1 MGGICIGCTMPGFPD
16 KFMPFMD
23 EPPGAKLSSAAVL
36 MYGRAVRALRRFTM
50 DSLDKEPDR
59 RSPAAP
65 RPWLTVRRTDRM
77 RSSLLNDDK
86 QGSLPAASP
95 SVSPQVSSFGQDP
108 GEAQAVLEMM
118 AQVFSLGISAFRSSG
133 ASSPKEKRRPP
144 AVTAANDA
152 IITIDENGIV
162 TSFDKTAEEVFH
174 YIAGAV
180 VGRHI
185 AILFDSVDSPSF
197 GVATTLEDGHVKLS
211 AAADAVGKRR
221 EGTTFSMEM
230 TSAALELGGER
241 RFVLVVRD
249 VTERDLAEAERR
261 KAEARF
267 RSLVEQ
273 IPAVTFMGSLNED
286 KNEFYVSPQIE
297 ALLGFSQQEW
307 LSDPFLWFNQ
317 LHPEDRAY
325 CNQEF
330 ARGCVTGGPFRA
342 EFRAMTRDGK
352 VVWVHGEAHVVRDE
366 DGRPLFIQGVAYD
379 ITESKRA
386 EQVVRASA
394 EQLKAS
400 LEEKEVLLKEIHHR
414 VKNNLQVISSLL
426 KLQATHVEDPSALEM
441 FNESRN
447 RIQSMALVH
456 EKLYQSA
463 NLSRIDFGEYA
474 RSLSTLL
481 IKSYGA
487 KAAQIA
493 LKTEIEDVSLSVDL
507 SVPLGL
513 IINELV
519 SNCLKYAF
527 PGGRCGEVR
536 IEIHRVEDNRIQ
548 LLVADNGIG
557 FPANFDFRKTETL
570 GMQLVRTLTG
580 QIGGSIELRSDP
592 GTEFRISFCP

>member
-1 MGGICIGCTMPGFPD
+1 
-16 KFMPFMD
+16 
-23 EPPGAKLSSAAVL
+23 
-36 MYGRAVRALRRFTM
+36 
-50 DSLDKEPDR
+50 
-59 RSPAAP
+59 
-65 RPWLTVRRTDRM
+65 M
-77 RSSLLNDDK
+77 RSSPLNNSAIN
-86 QGSLPAASP
+86 GALPSGSP
-95 SVSPQVSSFGQDP
+95 SESPPVSSCGQDP
-108 GEAQAVLEMM
+108 KEAQSVLEMM
-118 AQVFSLGISAFRSSG
+118 AQVFSLGLSTLRPSDA
-133 ASSPKEKRRPP
+133 ASSKEKRRPP
-144 AVTAANDA
+144 AVSVGEDA
-152 IITIDENGIV
+152 IVTVDDNGII
-162 TSFDKTAEEVFH
+162 TSFDKAAEKVFR
-174 YIAGAV
+174 YSARAV
-180 VGRHI
+180 VGNHI

-197 GVATTLEDGHVKLS
+197 GVTTKLEDGQVKLS
-211 AAADAVGKRR
+211 VPADAVGKRR
-221 EGTTFSMEM
+221 EGTAFSMEM
-230 TSAALELGGER
+230 TSTALELGGER

-249 VTERDLAEAERR
+249 VTERDRAEAERR

-297 ALLGFSQQEW
+297 ALLGFSQEEW

-342 EFRAMTRDGK
+342 EFRALTRDGN

-366 DGRPLFIQGVAYD
+366 DGHPLFIQGVAYD

-400 LEEKEVLLKEIHHR
+400 LQEKEVLLKEIHHR

-426 KLQATHVEDPSALEM
+426 KLQVNHIQDPSALEM

-463 NLSRIDFGEYA
+463 NLSRVDFGEYA
-474 RSLSTLL
+474 RSLSALL
-481 IKSYGA
+481 VRSYGA
-487 KAAQIA
+487 KAARIA

-519 SNCLKYAF
+519 SNSLKYAF
-527 PGGRCGEVR
+527 PGGRGGEVR
-536 IEIHRVEDNRIQ
+536 IEIHRSEPNQIQ
-548 LLVADNGIG
+548 LLVADDGIG
-557 FPANFDFRKTETL
+557 FPAALDFRKTETL
-570 GMQLVRTLTG
+570 GMQLVRTLTE

-592 GTEFRISFCP
+592 GTEFRVSFCTQV

>member
-1 MGGICIGCTMPGFPD
+1 
-16 KFMPFMD
+16 
-23 EPPGAKLSSAAVL
+23 
-36 MYGRAVRALRRFTM
+36 
-50 DSLDKEPDR
+50 
-59 RSPAAP
+59 
-65 RPWLTVRRTDRM
+65 M
-77 RSSLLNDDK
+77 RSSLLKDNAIN
-86 QGSLPAASP
+86 GARLAESP
-95 SVSPQVSSFGQDP
+95 TESIPVPSFGQDP
-108 GEAQAVLEMM
+108 KEAQAVLEMM
-118 AQVFSLGISAFRSSG
+118 AQVFSLGLSTFRPSG
-133 ASSPKEKRRPP
+133 TPSPKEKRRPP
-144 AVTAANDA
+144 AVSVADDA
-152 IITIDENGIV
+152 IVTIDENGIIA
-162 TSFDKTAEEVFH
+162 SFDEAAEKVFRH
-174 YIAGAV
+174 SAHAV
-180 VGRHI
+180 IGRHI

-197 GVATTLEDGHVKLS
+197 GVTTRLENGHVKLS
-211 AAADAVGKRR
+211 IAADAVGKRR
-221 EGTTFSMEM
+221 EGSAFSMEM
-230 TSAALELGGER
+230 TSTALDLGGQR

-297 ALLGFSQQEW
+297 ALLGFSQEEW

-325 CNQEF
+325 CNEEF

-342 EFRAMTRDGK
+342 EFRALTRDGN

-366 DGRPLFIQGVAYD
+366 DGWPLFIQGVAYD

-394 EQLKAS
+394 DQLKAS
-400 LEEKEVLLKEIHHR
+400 LVEKEVLLKEIHHR

-426 KLQATHVEDPSALEM
+426 KLQATHVQDPSALEM

-447 RIQSMALVH
+447 RIRSMALVH

-463 NLSRIDFGEYA
+463 NLSRVDFGEYA
-474 RSLSTLL
+474 RSLSALL
-481 IKSYGA
+481 VRSYGA
-487 KAAQIA
+487 KTARIA
-493 LKTEIEDVSLSVDL
+493 LKTKIEDVSLSVDL

-513 IINELV
+513 ILNELV
-519 SNCLKYAF
+519 SNSLKYAF
-527 PGGRCGEVR
+527 PKGRDGEIR
-536 IEIHRVEDNRIQ
+536 IEIHRIQKNQIQ

-557 FPANFDFRKTETL
+557 FPAELDFRKTESL

-580 QIGGSIELRSDP
+580 QIGGSIELRSDT
-592 GTEFRISFCP
+592 GTEFRISFFP

>member
-1 MGGICIGCTMPGFPD
+1 
-16 KFMPFMD
+16 
-23 EPPGAKLSSAAVL
+23 
-36 MYGRAVRALRRFTM
+36 
-50 DSLDKEPDR
+50 
-59 RSPAAP
+59 
-65 RPWLTVRRTDRM
+65 M
-77 RSSLLNDDK
+77 RSSLLNGEK
-86 QGSLPAASP
+86 QGPLSAASP
-95 SVSPQVSSFGQDP
+95 SMSPRACPFGQDP
-108 GEAQAVLEMM
+108 EEAQAVLEMM
-118 AQVFSLGISAFRSSG
+118 AQVFSLGTSAFRPSG
-133 ASSPKEKRRPP
+133 ATSPKEKRRPP
-144 AVTAANDA
+144 AVTTADDA
-152 IITIDENGIV
+152 IVTIDQNGIV
-162 TSFDKTAEEVFH
+162 KSFDQAAEEVFR
-174 YIAGAV
+174 YSAGAV
-180 VGRHI
+180 VGRPI
-185 AILFDSVDSPSF
+185 AILFDSIDSPSF
-197 GVATTLEDGHVKLS
+197 GVTTRFEDGHVKLS
-211 AAADAVGKRR
+211 VPADVVGKRR
-221 EGTTFSMEM
+221 EGTTFSIEM
-230 TSAALELGGER
+230 TSTALELGGEQ

-249 VTERDLAEAERR
+249 VTERDRAEAERR

-297 ALLGFSQQEW
+297 ALLGFSQEEW

-342 EFRAMTRDGK
+342 EFRALTRDGQ

-426 KLQATHVEDPSALEM
+426 KLQATHIEDPSALEM

-463 NLSRIDFGEYA
+463 YLSRVDFGEYA
-474 RSLSTLL
+474 RSLSALL
-481 IKSYGA
+481 IRSYGA
-487 KAAQIA
+487 KAAQIT

-527 PGGRCGEVR
+527 PGGRRGEVR
-536 IEIHRVEDNRIQ
+536 IEIHRIEDNRIR

-557 FPANFDFRKTETL
+557 LPADFDFRKTETL

-580 QIGGSIELRSDP
+580 QIGGSIELKSDP

>member
-1 MGGICIGCTMPGFPD
+1 M
-16 KFMPFMD
+16 
-23 EPPGAKLSSAAVL
+23 
-36 MYGRAVRALRRFTM
+36 
-50 DSLDKEPDR
+50 
-59 RSPAAP
+59 
-65 RPWLTVRRTDRM
+65 RT
-77 RSSLLNDDK
+77 SLLNGEK
-86 QGSLPAASP
+86 QKSRPEESP
-95 SVSPQVSSFGQDP
+95 SEPPLTSLFAP
-108 GEAQAVLEMM
+108 GPEEAQAVLEMM
-118 AQVFSLGISAFRSSG
+118 AQVFSLGISTLRPSG
-133 ASSPKEKRRPP
+133 ALSPKEKRRPP
-144 AVTAANDA
+144 AVRAADDA
-152 IITIDENGIV
+152 IVTIDENGIV
-162 TSFDKTAEEVFH
+162 MSFDKAAEEIFH
-174 YIAGAV
+174 YSASAV
-180 VGRHI
+180 IGRQV
-185 AILFDSVDSPSF
+185 AILFDSADTPSF
-197 GVATTLEDGHVKLS
+197 GVTIRFEDGHAKLIVPM
-211 AAADAVGKRR
+211 DVVGKRR
-221 EGTTFSMEM
+221 EGTTFSIEM
-230 TSAALELGGER
+230 TSTSLELGGEQ

-249 VTERDLAEAERR
+249 VTERDRAEAERR

-297 ALLGFSQQEW
+297 ALLGFSQEEW

-342 EFRAMTRDGK
+342 EFRALTRDGN

-463 NLSRIDFGEYA
+463 NLSRVDFAEYA
-474 RSLSTLL
+474 RSLSALL
-481 IKSYGA
+481 IRSYGA
-487 KAAQIA
+487 KAAQIT
-493 LKTEIEDVSLSVDL
+493 LKTEIEDVSLSVDV

-527 PGGRCGEVR
+527 PAGRGGEVR
-536 IEIHRVEDNRIQ
+536 IEIHRIEQNQIQ
-548 LLVADNGIG
+548 LLVADNGVG
-557 FPANFDFRKTETL
+557 FPADFDFRKTETL

-580 QIGGSIELRSDP
+580 QIGGSIELRTDS

>member
-1 MGGICIGCTMPGFPD
+1 
-16 KFMPFMD
+16 
-23 EPPGAKLSSAAVL
+23 
-36 MYGRAVRALRRFTM
+36 
-50 DSLDKEPDR
+50 
-59 RSPAAP
+59 
-65 RPWLTVRRTDRM
+65 
-77 RSSLLNDDK
+77 
-86 QGSLPAASP
+86 
-95 SVSPQVSSFGQDP
+95 
-108 GEAQAVLEMM
+108 
-118 AQVFSLGISAFRSSG
+118 
-133 ASSPKEKRRPP
+133 
-144 AVTAANDA
+144 
-152 IITIDENGIV
+152 
-162 TSFDKTAEEVFH
+162 
-174 YIAGAV
+174 
-180 VGRHI
+180 
-185 AILFDSVDSPSF
+185 
-197 GVATTLEDGHVKLS
+197 
-211 AAADAVGKRR
+211 
-221 EGTTFSMEM
+221 M
-230 TSAALELGGER
+230 TSTALELGGEQ

-249 VTERDLAEAERR
+249 VTERDRAEAERR

-297 ALLGFSQQEW
+297 ALLGFSQEEW

-342 EFRAMTRDGK
+342 EFRALTRDGQ

-426 KLQATHVEDPSALEM
+426 KLQATHIEDPSALEM

-463 NLSRIDFGEYA
+463 NLSRVDFGEYA
-474 RSLSTLL
+474 RSLSALL
-481 IKSYGA
+481 IRFIRREGQRRS
-487 KAAQIA
+487 
-493 LKTEIEDVSLSVDL
+493 
-507 SVPLGL
+507 P
-513 IINELV
+513 
-519 SNCLKYAF
+519 SN
-527 PGGRCGEVR
+527 
-536 IEIHRVEDNRIQ
+536 
-548 LLVADNGIG
+548 
-557 FPANFDFRKTETL
+557 
-570 GMQLVRTLTG
+570 
-580 QIGGSIELRSDP
+580 
-592 GTEFRISFCP
+592 